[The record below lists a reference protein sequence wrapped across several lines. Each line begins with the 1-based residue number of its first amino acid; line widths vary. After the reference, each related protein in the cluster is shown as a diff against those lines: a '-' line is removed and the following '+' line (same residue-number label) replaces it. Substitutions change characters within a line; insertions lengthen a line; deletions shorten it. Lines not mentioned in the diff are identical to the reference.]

1 MIAIKPKRARGRRK
15 PLTPEQQGMAERYV
29 SLARSLAKPFKRRW
43 PREWEELDSSAMFA
57 LVEAVESF
65 DPSRGVPFATFA
77 RIRIVGA
84 LRDVCRRAV
93 NANQGRDVA
102 PCADMLAAEQIG
114 RVLVRPAPSPG
125 QEREADESF
134 DRWMR
139 RLPQRH
145 ADACRCVYARGLN
158 QAETSRE
165 LQLSQTRISTILRE
179 SWAMLSGT
187 FGRDSLKG
195 TA

>member
-1 MIAIKPKRARGRRK
+1 MVAIKPKRARRHRK
-15 PLTPEQQGMAERYV
+15 PLTPEQQGLAERYV
-29 SLARSLAKPFKRRW
+29 PLARSLAKPYKRHW
-43 PREWEELDSSAMFA
+43 PSEWDELDSAAMFA

-77 RIRIVGA
+77 RIRIVGE
-84 LRDVCRRAV
+84 LRDVHRRAT
-93 NANQGRDVA
+93 NANQGRGVI
-102 PCADMLAAEQIG
+102 PYVDMREAEQIG
-114 RVLVRPAPSPG
+114 RVLVRPPSPPD

-139 RLPQRH
+139 RLPKRH
-145 ADACRCVYARGLN
+145 AEACRCVYARGLN
-158 QAETSRE
+158 QVETSRE

-179 SWAMLSGT
+179 SMAMLSGT
-187 FGRDSLKG
+187 FGRDNPKG